1 MVKLPDLLTP
11 SNNAANSSSMLAMQ
25 GGTANCFATDDGS
38 FDGGDGDLVKVK
50 DSPSSPILRAKMIQK
65 DRSGLHLSMKRSK

>member
-25 GGTANCFATDDGS
+25 GGPANCFATDTNGS

-50 DSPSSPILRAKMIQK
+50 DSPSSPVLRAKMI
-65 DRSGLHLSMKRSK
+65 